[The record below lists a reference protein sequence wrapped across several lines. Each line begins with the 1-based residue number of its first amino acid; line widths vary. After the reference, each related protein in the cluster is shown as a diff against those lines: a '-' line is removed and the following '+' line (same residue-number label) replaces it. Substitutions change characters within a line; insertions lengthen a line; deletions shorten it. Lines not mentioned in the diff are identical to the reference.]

1 MTSSR
6 PERRRDHE
14 PEAEQGARAV
24 TYQRRWCQPC
34 NRTREQ
40 HRIVSGYHRQPSPP
54 SGRVHMQPYYK
65 GGRASDDRS
74 AGKQRMA
81 KRQSEDALNVRNGLQ
96 WIWLRESPS
105 CGEGSKGQGNDR
117 HWRS

>member
-1 MTSSR
+1 
-6 PERRRDHE
+6 
-14 PEAEQGARAV
+14 
-24 TYQRRWCQPC
+24 
-34 NRTREQ
+34 
-40 HRIVSGYHRQPSPP
+40 
-54 SGRVHMQPYYK
+54 MQPYYK

-117 HWRS
+117 RWRS